1 MYPLNFSEV
10 LKALLKTRD
19 LYERWR
25 LGDEGVEIRS
35 SEEQEWA
42 ATELRNSLRSIEWDL
57 EDLDDT
63 VQIVEK
69 NPAKFR
75 IDVNDLTARKN
86 FIKQTKDEVELMK
99 QRSSVQNKIS
109 NRFNSEVERNC
120 FSYIQ

>member
-1 MYPLNFSEV
+1 MSLAKNLKNLLKYFHFSEV
-10 LKALLKTRD
+10 IKALVKTRE

-25 LGDEGVEIRS
+25 IGDEGIELRS
-35 SEEQEWA
+35 AEEQEWA

-75 IDVNDLTARKN
+75 IDANDLIARK
-86 FIKQTKDEVELMK
+86 K
-99 QRSSVQNKIS
+99 
-109 NRFNSEVERNC
+109 
-120 FSYIQ
+120 

>member
-42 ATELRNSLRSIEWDL
+42 ATGQLISECL
-57 EDLDDT
+57 
-63 VQIVEK
+63 
-69 NPAKFR
+69 F
-75 IDVNDLTARKN
+75 DVLNFPKKQRKN
-86 FIKQTKDEVELMK
+86 LTNFCPRI
-99 QRSSVQNKIS
+99 
-109 NRFNSEVERNC
+109 
-120 FSYIQ
+120 

>member
-42 ATELRNSLRSIEWDL
+42 ATGHLISESLFDVINFPK
-57 EDLDDT
+57 T
-63 VQIVEK
+63 QQK
-69 NPAKFR
+69 HCPR
-75 IDVNDLTARKN
+75 I
-86 FIKQTKDEVELMK
+86 
-99 QRSSVQNKIS
+99 
-109 NRFNSEVERNC
+109 
-120 FSYIQ
+120 